1 MTVTGAEPSV
11 IALAMGDPAGVS
23 PELTARLLALPDV
36 RKEAHI
42 IVFGDR
48 RVLDEGARIAGVEL
62 DLQDSTLENA
72 PNMPVGKHVFVDLKN
87 LDPKD
92 VVRSEATLVGGTFAT
107 QNFRTALKFA
117 DAGHAQAVCF
127 TPFNKQAMRFA
138 YPGYDDEI
146 RFVAD
151 VLSFTGKVREFNVL
165 EKVWNARVTSHIP
178 LKDVAST
185 LTVEGILAELE
196 LAWMCLKKA
205 GYENPKIAVAG
216 LNPHAGDGGS
226 FGMEEIDIIE
236 PAVKA
241 AKTKG
246 FDVDGPFPAD
256 TVFLRALKDG
266 FQAVLTMYHDQGQIA
281 MKLMGF
287 DKGVTMMGALP
298 TILPGRASP
307 TWGPRAKQSC
317 SRHEWRKERL
327 HFQTLPD
334 FRHFDTIGMGG
345 GPCRLTGRIDHEEVS
360 TYRMPG
366 SGGGSDRIICP
377 GI

>member
-1 MTVTGAEPSV
+1 M
-11 IALAMGDPAGVS
+11 
-23 PELTARLLALPDV
+23 TARLLALPDV

-42 IVFGDR
+42 VVFGDR
-48 RVLDEGARIAGVEL
+48 RVLDEGAHVAGVEL
-62 DLQDSTLENA
+62 DLEDASLESA
-72 PNMPVGKHVFVDLKN
+72 PKMPLGRHVFVDLKN

-107 QNFRTALKFA
+107 QNFRAALKFA
-117 DAGHAQAVCF
+117 AAGHAQAVCF

-151 VLSFTGKVREFNVL
+151 VLNFTGKVREFNVL

-196 LAWMCLKKA
+196 LAWACLKKA
-205 GYENPKIAVAG
+205 GHDNPKIAVAG

-226 FGMEEIDIIE
+226 FGMEEIEIIE

-241 AKTKG
+241 ARAKG

-287 DKGVTMMGALP
+287 DKGVTMMGGLP
-298 TILPGRASP
+298 FPLCTPAHGTAYDIAGKGVADVGATREAILLAARMAKRAS
-307 TWGPRAKQSC
+307 A
-317 SRHEWRKERL
+317 L
-327 HFQTLPD
+327 
-334 FRHFDTIGMGG
+334 
-345 GPCRLTGRIDHEEVS
+345 
-360 TYRMPG
+360 
-366 SGGGSDRIICP
+366 SDAA
-377 GI
+377 